1 MAVPRILFA
10 VPLLV
15 LGAAAPALAHPAAAP
30 AGRANL
36 VGMRQ
41 ESFSRD
47 TVTLHVG
54 DTLELFNDSDFLHVV
69 APGRDARVAD
79 QAGEPRFGARDVVSV
94 PRGTAYQT
102 MTWGAPGTYHVTCT
116 LHPEMNLTVVVLPSS

>member
-10 VPLLV
+10 VPFLV
-15 LGAAAPALAHPAAAP
+15 LGAAAPALAHTTPAP
-30 AGRANL
+30 SGHSNL

-41 ESFSRD
+41 ESFSTD

-54 DTLELFNDSDFLHVV
+54 EPLQLFNDSNFLHVV
-69 APGRDARVAD
+69 APGQDARVAD
-79 QAGEPRFGARDVVSV
+79 QPGEPRFGSRDVVSV

-102 MTWGAPGTYHVTCT
+102 LTWGAPGTYHVTCT
-116 LHPEMNLTVVVLPSS
+116 LHPDMNLTVVVLPPH